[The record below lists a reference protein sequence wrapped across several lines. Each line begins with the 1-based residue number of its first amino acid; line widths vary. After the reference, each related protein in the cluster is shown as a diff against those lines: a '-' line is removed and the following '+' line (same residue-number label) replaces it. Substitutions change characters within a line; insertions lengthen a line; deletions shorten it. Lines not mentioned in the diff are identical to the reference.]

1 MLVYIIVQT
10 IVGGKDMS
18 MRRMLYIAGIMGL
31 SIVLAGCFQGEQSLQ
46 ELDPPQDDA
55 EAVDSLDDKT
65 IEDAADTNNEDAK
78 ADESDEDTDVNE
90 TVSRQLFLIDAGGMV
105 ASQTL
110 ELPKLESK
118 EVAAQALEYLVKGG
132 PVTNILP
139 NGFQAVLPEG
149 TEILSLNLQEDGT
162 LIVDVSK
169 EFENY
174 EAQNE
179 LKILQAMTYTLTQF
193 ENVEEIQLMIN
204 GYPLAEMPV
213 NGTPIAEGYSRANG
227 INMIETDTLDL
238 INSKPVTLYYP
249 AEYNNNQ
256 YFLPVTQYVMMDDAD
271 PYASIVQALLEGPG
285 YTTNLTRVFN
295 ADASLI
301 TEPSLKNGVLE
312 LVFNQNVLKDSG
324 STTIADD
331 VMETLVRTLTDYQD
345 VEALQVKVESVEK
358 LYNERGEA
366 YDKPVTKKVFV
377 PTEKL

>member
-1 MLVYIIVQT
+1 
-10 IVGGKDMS
+10 MS